1 MIRLNVYFFEKTQRK
16 YHDSIMT
23 LWRDDSHDQTEMFW
37 TGSDPALRHSLE
49 TQAGYSMLQMSR
61 GEAKVKTKKEK
72 KHSKE

>member
-1 MIRLNVYFFEKTQRK
+1 
-16 YHDSIMT
+16 MT

-37 TGSDPALRHSLE
+37 MGSDPALRHFLE

-72 KHSKE
+72 RHSKE